1 MKVCTFRSLVFL
13 HLCLISLLLHPRL
26 PALLRPDL
34 LSNRRD
40 NCACARLSAAGL
52 TVIFKGGTYIPCKH
66 LVWGSPSLQSCR
78 KQAHNCSSRKC
89 LGLSFFSLPRRGVSK
104 EQDEWRASLIHAISR
119 SDKSFNPATAKICS
133 RHFEEKCIR
142 KSNYQTLVCASIF
155 SPFSLLCA
163 HQKFRICP

>member
-1 MKVCTFRSLVFL
+1 ML
-13 HLCLISLLLHPRL
+13 
-26 PALLRPDL
+26 ALLQL
-34 LSNRRD
+34 HKNEA
-40 NCACARLSAAGL
+40 ACESTSGL
-52 TVIFKGGTYIPCKH
+52 GLANVS
-66 LVWGSPSLQSCR
+66 SPTLTKSMGRGFICCVVGC
-78 KQAHNCSSRKC
+78 NCSSRKC